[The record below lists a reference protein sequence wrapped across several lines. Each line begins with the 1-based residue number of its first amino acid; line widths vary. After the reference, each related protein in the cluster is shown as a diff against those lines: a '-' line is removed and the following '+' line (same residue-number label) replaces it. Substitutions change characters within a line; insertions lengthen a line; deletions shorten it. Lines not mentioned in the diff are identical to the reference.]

1 MFSVQTGMKYME
13 FNLRNPRCIH
23 CYISDRAYASV
34 ITEVLSNGK
43 NETGG
48 VFLGYIINR
57 AWYIVESV
65 DPGMQTVN
73 QVAFFQWDTDYV
85 NYQADR
91 LGKIYNIPLTILG
104 FWHRHPGSMDYFSAT
119 DEKTIGS
126 NLRQLRAGLLS
137 MLVNIDPKLR
147 MTFYY
152 CYGNEI
158 MPIRYD
164 VGNRYFPV
172 ELLQYA
178 DAKELSRREAK
189 KGRTLEIHYE
199 KVIDL
204 DAIAKKKRSG
214 AAPSPSADSGQPRS
228 EEQQAKPQ
236 PAVWSRQPE
245 ESAAAGG
252 ETADR
257 QAVSQGQTRQLTQE
271 LADVKKQLAELSAK
285 LDLVLEKF
293 SPKSQ
298 GEAEKQSAAEQKE
311 EEPAAQAA
319 QPLETV
325 RAEEAAET
333 AETTEPGEMAAAAE
347 GLQDDSQP
355 AQQDKPAEEQP
366 VEKE

>member
-57 AWYIVESV
+57 ACYIVESV

-189 KGRTLEIHYE
+189 KGRTLDIHYE

-204 DAIAKKKRSG
+204 DAIAKKKRSA
-214 AAPSPSADSGQPRS
+214 AAPSPSAGGV
-228 EEQQAKPQ
+228 EQQAKPKLRSLLKPPGRKKLLKPLKQ
-236 PAVWSRQPE
+236 PNPAKWLRLPKGCRTTASRH
-245 ESAAAGG
+245 S
-252 ETADR
+252 R
-257 QAVSQGQTRQLTQE
+257 RNRR
-271 LADVKKQLAELSAK
+271 
-285 LDLVLEKF
+285 
-293 SPKSQ
+293 KS
-298 GEAEKQSAAEQKE
+298 
-311 EEPAAQAA
+311 
-319 QPLETV
+319 
-325 RAEEAAET
+325 
-333 AETTEPGEMAAAAE
+333 
-347 GLQDDSQP
+347 LQRKNSLW
-355 AQQDKPAEEQP
+355 KRS
-366 VEKE
+366 EKEYGERGIVQ

>member
-214 AAPSPSADSGQPRS
+214 AAPSPSAGGV
-228 EEQQAKPQ
+228 EQQAKPQ

-245 ESAAAGG
+245 EPSATGG

-257 QAVSQGQTRQLTQE
+257 EAVSQGQTRQLTQE

-298 GEAEKQSAAEQKE
+298 AEAEKQSAAEQKE

-347 GLQDDSQP
+347 GPQDDSQP
-355 AQQDKPAEEQP
+355 AQQDKPAEEQS